1 MIIETLLSL
10 TISHATPQITYPVLF
25 QASTSSVYAKSY
37 GSSSFRS
44 SSSSSFRSSS
54 SSSFR
59 SSPSSSFRSP
69 TPRPSISVPRTSSPT
84 PIRISTPSPA
94 PKIFTPPPAPKV
106 PSSDTVRINKQI
118 TPAPKTISAPPI
130 KSTIPSQ
137 KTKTVSRNPVVTRE
151 TYIERYNDSGI
162 MSNPWFWMYM
172 FDNNR
177 QQVPTQ
183 VMVKDSKGENVTIP
197 ESQMIVRKYSYD
209 PLREFAVFSL
219 GSGIGIFI
227 SRLFKF

>member
-1 MIIETLLSL
+1 
-10 TISHATPQITYPVLF
+10 
-25 QASTSSVYAKSY
+25 
-37 GSSSFRS
+37 
-44 SSSSSFRSSS
+44 
-54 SSSFR
+54 
-59 SSPSSSFRSP
+59 
-69 TPRPSISVPRTSSPT
+69 
-84 PIRISTPSPA
+84 
-94 PKIFTPPPAPKV
+94 
-106 PSSDTVRINKQI
+106 
-118 TPAPKTISAPPI
+118 
-130 KSTIPSQ
+130 
-137 KTKTVSRNPVVTRE
+137 
-151 TYIERYNDSGI
+151 